1 MKRFAYW
8 AMLAAMAGLFAVAA
22 GCMST
27 TEGERSVRAKDYD
40 PGVMTREGLAA
51 RA

>member
-22 GCMST
+22 GCMSAA
-27 TEGERSVRAKDYD
+27 EGERSVRAKDYD